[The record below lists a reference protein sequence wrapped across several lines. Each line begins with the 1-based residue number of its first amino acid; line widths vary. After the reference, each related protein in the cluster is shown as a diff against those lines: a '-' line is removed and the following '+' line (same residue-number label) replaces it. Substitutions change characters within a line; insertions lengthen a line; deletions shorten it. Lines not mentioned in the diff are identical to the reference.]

1 MGALPS
7 EWDVQWDTEEM
18 LTWKAME
25 LAIVRKMRRGSVA
38 L

>member
-7 EWDVQWDTEEM
+7 EDQRHIEEE

-25 LAIVRKMRRGSVA
+25 FAIVRKMRRGSVA

>member
-7 EWDVQWDTEEM
+7 EDQWDTEEM